1 MTACLQ
7 TSGSPFPVLTGIFK
21 RSLKPASGL
30 VRRIPCPMLVMITSG
45 EGLLRLD
52 GRMLRLKTGHLLHL
66 GPSIRA
72 ELYPQEGELEYTVL
86 LYRTCVIGRKGKN
99 WTSSWDPQSAVG
111 LPQGL
116 IRLGDFA
123 PVLKRLSLLDAAERD
138 SRPQVQQLFS
148 SFLQTISEERLAEAA
163 KSADEG
169 ILDGSI
175 AYMHRHYRDK
185 IRLQTLAELAGLT
198 PTSYSRSFK
207 KAMGVTPVDYLNGI
221 RIHQSKLLLN
231 QPDATVSGAAQ
242 TAGFGNEF
250 YFSRVFKRETGIS
263 PSMYMKRKQLRIA
276 VACCMRYEDCLRSLG
291 VEPVSVMNGLVHIR
305 LPGQEE
311 TLAEFQ
317 QRQLEAIRN
326 ARPDVILADVRH
338 RRFSAELQQ
347 IAPTVMLEFSTDWR
361 KVHYQLAGLVGRE
374 EEAKASIRLIEQRI
388 AMARRLL
395 AAESAGRSFSYLRLY
410 GTKLRVQGM
419 TGHPLNALLYQELG
433 LAPGS
438 GVPVHE
444 AYCEYGWGELVQSG
458 AEDMFLY
465 DDPDRSPDEA
475 VLYAKLQAASTEG
488 ECEGHRLFTSSNWI
502 GKSWSPLGQRQIID
516 ELLGLELSC
525 SLGS

>member
-1 MTACLQ
+1 MTACMQ
-7 TSGSPFPVLTGIFK
+7 TSGSPFTVLSGIFK
-21 RSLKPASGL
+21 RSLKPSDGL
-30 VRRIPCPMLVMITSG
+30 VRRIPCLMLVMITSG

-52 GRMLRLKTGHLLHL
+52 GRVLSLKTGQLFHLA
-66 GPSIRA
+66 PSMRA
-72 ELYPQEGELEYTVL
+72 ELYPKEGKMEYTVL
-86 LYRTCVIGRKGKN
+86 LFRTWLLGRKGRH
-99 WTSSWDPQSAVG
+99 WTSSWEPEAAAG

-116 IRLGDFA
+116 IRLANFA
-123 PVLKRLSLLDAAERD
+123 PVLERLALLDAAVRTGK
-138 SRPQVQQLFS
+138 PQVQQLFS
-148 SFLQTISEERLAEAA
+148 SFLQMISQEMLAEAA
-163 KSADEG
+163 KTAGED

-231 QPDATVSGAAQ
+231 QADATVSGAAQ
-242 TAGFGNEF
+242 SAGFGNEF

-263 PSMYMKRKQLRIA
+263 PAMYIKRKQLRIA
-276 VACCMRYEDCLRSLG
+276 VACCMRYEDCLRSIG
-291 VEPVSVMNGLVHIR
+291 VEPVSAMNGLLHIR

-311 TLAEFQ
+311 TLAQFQ
-317 QRQLEAIRN
+317 QGQLEGIRN
-326 ARPDVILADVRH
+326 ARPDVILADIRH
-338 RRFSAELQQ
+338 QRFTSDLQQ

-374 EEAKASIRLIEQRI
+374 EEAKSSIRLIEQRI

-395 AAESAGRSFSYLRLY
+395 AAENGGRSFSYLRLY
-410 GTKLRVQGM
+410 GEKIRVQGM

-438 GVPVHE
+438 GVPLHE
-444 AYCEYGWGELVQSG
+444 AYREYGWGELTHSR

-475 VLYAKLQAASTEG
+475 DLFAKLTEG
-488 ECEGHRLFTSSNWI
+488 AGEERRLFTSSNWI

-516 ELLGLELSC
+516 ELLGLELS
-525 SLGS
+525 SGLGS

>member
-1 MTACLQ
+1 MTACMQ
-7 TSGSPFPVLTGIFK
+7 TSSSTFTVLTGIFK
-21 RSLKPASGL
+21 RSLKPSGGL

-52 GRMLRLKTGHLLHL
+52 GRVLRLKTGHLFHL
-66 GPSIRA
+66 IPFMRA
-72 ELYPQEGELEYTVL
+72 ELYPKEGELEYTVL
-86 LYRTCVIGRKGKN
+86 LYRTWMVGRKGRH
-99 WTSSWDPQSAVG
+99 WTSTLAPEAGTD
-111 LPQGL
+111 LPQGI
-116 IRLGDFA
+116 IRLGDTA
-123 PVLKRLSLLDAAERD
+123 PVLERLALLDAAGRTG
-138 SRPQVQQLFS
+138 RAQVQQLFS
-148 SFLQTISEERLAEAA
+148 SLLQMISDEMLAEANEA
-163 KSADEG
+163 AVEG

-242 TAGFGNEF
+242 SAGFGNEF
-250 YFSRVFKRETGIS
+250 YFSRIFKRETGIS
-263 PSMYMKRKQLRIA
+263 PAMYIKRKQLRIA
-276 VACCMRYEDCLRSLG
+276 VACCMRYEDCLRSIG
-291 VEPVSVMNGLVHIR
+291 VEPVSAMNGLLHIR

-311 TLAEFQ
+311 TLAQFQ

-326 ARPDVILADVRH
+326 AKPDVILADIRH
-338 RRFSAELQQ
+338 RRFGADLQE

-374 EEAKASIRLIEQRI
+374 EEAKTSIRLIEQRI

-395 AAESAGRSFSYLRLY
+395 AAKNGGRSFSYLRLY
-410 GTKLRVQGM
+410 GEKIRVQGM

-438 GVPVHE
+438 GVPLHG
-444 AYCEYGWGELVQSG
+444 AYREYGWGELTHSR

-475 VLYAKLQAASTEG
+475 DLFAKLQAASSEEAG
-488 ECEGHRLFTSSNWI
+488 EERRLFTSSNWI

-525 SLGS
+525 GLGS

>member
-1 MTACLQ
+1 MTACIQ
-7 TSGSPFPVLTGIFK
+7 TSGSPFPVLTGLFK
-21 RSLKPASGL
+21 RKVKPTGRL
-30 VRRIPCPMLVMITSG
+30 ERRIPCLMLVMVTSG

-52 GRMLRLKTGHLLHL
+52 DQVLRLKAGHLLHL
-66 GPSIRA
+66 RPSIRA
-72 ELYPQEGELEYTVL
+72 ELYPREGELEYTVL
-86 LYRTCVIGRKGKN
+86 LYRTWVIGRKGKH
-99 WTSSWDPQSAVG
+99 WTSSWDPNAAAD

-116 IRLGDFA
+116 IRLGDTA
-123 PVLKRLSLLDAAERD
+123 PVLERLTLLDAAERD
-138 SRPQVQQLFS
+138 SKPQVQQLFS
-148 SFLQTISEERLAEAA
+148 SFLQTISQEMLAEAA
-163 KSADEG
+163 KAAGEG

-242 TAGFGNEF
+242 AAGFGNEF

-263 PSMYMKRKQLRIA
+263 PAMFIKRKQLRIA

-291 VEPVSVMNGLVHIR
+291 VEPVSEMNGLVHTR
-305 LPGQEE
+305 SPGQQE
-311 TLAEFQ
+311 TLAQFQ
-317 QRQLEAIRN
+317 QRQLEAMRR
-326 ARPDVILADVRH
+326 ARPDVILADIRH
-338 RRFSAELQQ
+338 RRFSADLQQ

-388 AMARRLL
+388 AIARRLL

-410 GTKLRVQGM
+410 GSKIRVQGM
-419 TGHPLNALLYQELG
+419 SGHPLNALLYQELG

-438 GVPVHE
+438 GVPMDE
-444 AYCEYGWGELVQSG
+444 AYREYGWGELVRSG

-475 VLYAKLQAASTEG
+475 VLFAKLLAASSEG
-488 ECEGHRLFTSSNWI
+488 AGEERRLFTTSNWI

-525 SLGS
+525 SL

>member
-1 MTACLQ
+1 MTACIQ
-7 TSGSPFPVLTGIFK
+7 TSGSPFMVLTGLFK
-21 RSLKPASGL
+21 RSLKPSGGL
-30 VRRIPCPMLVMITSG
+30 VRQIPCPMLVMITAG

-52 GRMLRLKTGHLLHL
+52 GRVLRLKTGYLFHLA
-66 GPSIRA
+66 PSMRA
-72 ELYPQEGELEYTVL
+72 EMYPQEGKMEYTVL
-86 LYRTCVIGRKGKN
+86 LYRTWLLGRKGKH
-99 WTSSWDPQSAVG
+99 WTSSCEPETAAD

-116 IRLGDFA
+116 IRLADFA
-123 PVLKRLSLLDAAERD
+123 PVLERLALLDAAGRTGKQ
-138 SRPQVQQLFS
+138 QVQQLFS
-148 SFLQTISEERLAEAA
+148 AFLQMISQEMLAEAA
-163 KSADEG
+163 KASGEG

-242 TAGFGNEF
+242 SAGFGNEF

-263 PSMYMKRKQLRIA
+263 PAMFMKRKQLRIA
-276 VACCMRYEDCLRSLG
+276 VACCMRYEDCLRSIG
-291 VEPVSVMNGLVHIR
+291 VEPVSAMNGLVHIR

-317 QRQLEAIRN
+317 HRQLEAIRN

-338 RRFSAELQQ
+338 QRFSADLQQ

-374 EEAKASIRLIEQRI
+374 EEAKASIRLVEQRI

-410 GTKLRVQGM
+410 GAKIRVQGM

-438 GVPVHE
+438 SVPVHE
-444 AYCEYGWGELVQSG
+444 AYYEYGWGELVRSG

-465 DDPDRSPDEA
+465 DDPDRSPDET
-475 VLYAKLQAASTEG
+475 VLFARLQAASTEG
-488 ECEGHRLFTSSNWI
+488 ESEGHRLFTSSNWI

-525 SLGS
+525 SLKS